1 MISDHDTFP
10 CNDTFPCSGYRIMIH
25 FRAVVA
31 HDAWGCS
38 MSRQTMVANACCSGN
53 DNILTRGG
61 PSAYDCLLCDGRGS
75 VGRGRG
81 LSTGYGMWRIH

>member
-1 MISDHDTFP
+1 
-10 CNDTFPCSGYRIMIH
+10 
-25 FRAVVA
+25 
-31 HDAWGCS
+31 

-61 PSAYDCLLCDGRGS
+61 PSANDCLLCDGRGS

-81 LSTGYGMWRIH
+81 LSSGYGMWRIH